1 MAAEPYALTIA
12 EAGKALRD
20 GSLTSEQLTESVIA
34 RTDATEPSLNAFIT
48 RTDDLARE
56 QAAAADVELAAA
68 RDRGPLHGIPFA
80 LKDLYDTA
88 GIATTAGSGFL
99 RDRVPQ
105 EDAFSVRKLKQAGI
119 VLTGKLGLHE
129 FAFGTT
135 STNPHF
141 GAVHNPWDT
150 ACVPG
155 GSSGGSAAAIVAGS
169 TLGTLGSDTGGSIR
183 MPAALCG
190 CVGLMPTYGRV
201 SRSGVLPLSW
211 TLDHVGPLARTVEDA
226 ALILNAIA
234 GHDPAD
240 PGSSDLPVDDYTSQL
255 GRDLRGLRV
264 GVPREPLWRDPQPA
278 VAAACETALEVLR
291 EQGATVQDVE
301 LPRLSDVGRLSIITA
316 EAAAYHEDWISKHPE
331 LYGDDVRAAIE
342 IGRGVPASVYINDQ
356 RKRRLLIE
364 ETREVLRSV
373 DVLVSPSTPITAP
386 TIEGG
391 DSRYELARYT
401 SPYDVTGIPAISVPC
416 GFDEGGLPIGLMIG
430 GRHFDEVT
438 MCRVAHAYE
447 QAAGFDGSR
456 VMS

>member
-1 MAAEPYALTIA
+1 
-12 EAGKALRD
+12 
-20 GSLTSEQLTESVIA
+20 
-34 RTDATEPSLNAFIT
+34 
-48 RTDDLARE
+48 
-56 QAAAADVELAAA
+56 
-68 RDRGPLHGIPFA
+68 
-80 LKDLYDTA
+80 
-88 GIATTAGSGFL
+88 
-99 RDRVPQ
+99 
-105 EDAFSVRKLKQAGI
+105 
-119 VLTGKLGLHE
+119 
-129 FAFGTT
+129 
-135 STNPHF
+135 
-141 GAVHNPWDT
+141 
-150 ACVPG
+150 
-155 GSSGGSAAAIVAGS
+155 
-169 TLGTLGSDTGGSIR
+169 
-183 MPAALCG
+183 
-190 CVGLMPTYGRV
+190 MPTYGRV

-373 DVLVSPSTPITAP
+373 
-386 TIEGG
+386 
-391 DSRYELARYT
+391 
-401 SPYDVTGIPAISVPC
+401 
-416 GFDEGGLPIGLMIG
+416 
-430 GRHFDEVT
+430 
-438 MCRVAHAYE
+438 
-447 QAAGFDGSR
+447 
-456 VMS
+456 